1 MKIFRIGLVPAL
13 LAAVLVCSC
22 EIEMSSNG
30 RLDGMWHLVS
40 VDTLSTSGVRDMS
53 EERIYWSFQNRL
65 LELDDKSG
73 VNHSVLYRFELSDG
87 ILNLRDPYIY
97 DRENGD
103 KPLTNIIMLVPFG
116 INELEENFTV
126 EALGHGKMVLRSEY
140 LRLKFRKM

>member
-22 EIEMSSNG
+22 EIEMSGNG
-30 RLDGMWHLVS
+30 KLDGMWHLVS

-126 EALGHGKMVLRSEY
+126 EGLGHGKMVLRSEY

>member
-22 EIEMSSNG
+22 EIEMSGNG

>member
-22 EIEMSSNG
+22 EIEMSGNG

-126 EALGHGKMVLRSEY
+126 EGLGHGKMVLRSEY

>member
-30 RLDGMWHLVS
+30 KLDGMWHLVS

-126 EALGHGKMVLRSEY
+126 EGLGHGKMVLRSEY

>member
-30 RLDGMWHLVS
+30 KLDGMWHLVS

-53 EERIYWSFQNRL
+53 EERIYWLFQNRL

-126 EALGHGKMVLRSEY
+126 EGLGHGKMVLRSEY

>member
-13 LAAVLVCSC
+13 LAAVLVSSC
-22 EIEMSSNG
+22 EIEMSGNG
-30 RLDGMWHLVS
+30 KLDGMWHLVS

-126 EALGHGKMVLRSEY
+126 EGLGHGKMVLRSEY